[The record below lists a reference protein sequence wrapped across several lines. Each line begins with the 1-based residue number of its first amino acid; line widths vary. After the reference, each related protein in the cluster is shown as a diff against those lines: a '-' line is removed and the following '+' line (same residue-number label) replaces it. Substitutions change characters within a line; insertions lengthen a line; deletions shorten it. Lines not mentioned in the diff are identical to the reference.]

1 MNIGADVSTGIQA
14 SLLWA
19 RFQQGD
25 EVAFGE
31 IYKTYLDTIYQ
42 YARRYTRDEQLI
54 EDVIHDLFI
63 YLWQHKAQLSQPLS
77 IKFYLFSAIKRALL
91 KEILK
96 RKAESISLPDSLERE
111 KLLPEYAVEDILFE
125 NQNGEDLKVVMDQ
138 ALTTLSFNQR
148 KAIELKFYHN
158 LSCHEISVIMGLSP
172 DNIYKLISRGI
183 GVIKKNLKEGIAYKY
198 ALLFFWDL
206 TEMKVDDFLRFFLF

>member
-1 MNIGADVSTGIQA
+1 MNTGADVNARIHS
-14 SLLWA
+14 SPLWA

-25 EVAFGE
+25 EAAFGE
-31 IYKTYLDTIYQ
+31 IYETYLDTIYQ
-42 YARRYTRDEQLI
+42 YAKRYTRDEQLI

-96 RKAESISLPDSLERE
+96 RKTESISLTDSLGNE
-111 KLLPEYAVEDILFE
+111 KLLPDYAVEDILFE
-125 NQNGEDLKVVMDQ
+125 SQNGEDLKVVMDK
-138 ALTTLSFNQR
+138 ALTTLSTNQR
-148 KAIELKFYHN
+148 KAIELKFYNN

-172 DNIYKLISRGI
+172 DNIYKLITRGI
-183 GVIKKNLKEGIAYKY
+183 GVIKKNLKEGIAFKY
-198 ALLFFWDL
+198 VLLFFWGL
-206 TEMKVDDFLRFFLF
+206 TEMKVEDFLCFFLF